1 MNSKP
6 IGLLI
11 AAGLSSRMGKPK
23 ALLLQD
29 DLPFA
34 IVILKKMILVCDNII
49 VVLGHSAEKIKR
61 ELQVFINN
69 SDELKSSVKF
79 VTNENFEKGMLSSLK
94 YGLNAELNSKWLLYH
109 FVDQPGLPEEFYQE
123 FTTQIENNYDWIQ
136 PSYNSKKGHPLLLQ
150 SSIFNSILELP
161 DNSSLKEISMN
172 NKTKKKFWDCKYKE
186 ILEDIDYPSDLKENK
201 S

>member
-61 ELQVFINN
+61 ELQVFMNN
-69 SDELKSSVKF
+69 SEELKSRVKF
-79 VTNENFEKGMLSSLK
+79 VTNEQYQKGMFSSLK
-94 YGLNAELNSKWLLYH
+94 CGLNEVKNSEWLLYH
-109 FVDQPGLPEEFYQE
+109 FVDQPGLPKIFYQE
-123 FTTQIENNYDWIQ
+123 FADQIDYEYDWIQ
-136 PSYNSKKGHPLLLQ
+136 PAYKKGKGHPILLHN
-150 SSIFNSILELP
+150 SIFNSILKLP
-161 DNSSLKEISMN
+161 NDSSLKEISN
-172 NKTKKKFWDCKYKE
+172 NSEVKKKLWDCTHKE
-186 ILEDIDYPSDLKENK
+186 ILQDIDYPSDLKQL
-201 S
+201 

>member
-49 VVLGHSAEKIKR
+49 VVLGYSAEKIRK
-61 ELQVFINN
+61 ELQLFINI
-69 SDELKSSVKF
+69 SDELKSKVKF
-79 VTNENFEKGMLSSLK
+79 VSNKQFEKGMFSSLK
-94 YGLNAELNSKWLLYH
+94 CGLTEVKNSDWLLYH
-109 FVDQPGLPEEFYQE
+109 FVDQPGLPKIFYQE
-123 FTTQIENNYDWIQ
+123 FADQTDYEYDWIQ
-136 PSYNSKKGHPLLLQ
+136 PVYNNEKGHPILLHN
-150 SSIFNSILELP
+150 SIFNSILELP
-161 DNSSLKEISMN
+161 DDSSLKEIS
-172 NKTKKKFWDCKYKE
+172 KYSIVKKKLWDCTHKE
-186 ILEDIDYPSDLKENK
+186 ILQDIDYPSDLKQL
-201 S
+201 